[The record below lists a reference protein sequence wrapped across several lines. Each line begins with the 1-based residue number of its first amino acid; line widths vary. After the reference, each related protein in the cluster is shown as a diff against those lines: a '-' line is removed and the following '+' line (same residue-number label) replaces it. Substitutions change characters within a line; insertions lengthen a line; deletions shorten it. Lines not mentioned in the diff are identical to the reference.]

1 MKSIGLFAR
10 LHAVVMGA
18 LFTAV
23 TVLGVVPQAQA
34 TEMVY
39 TPVNPLF
46 GGNPNNAAM
55 LINSGNAQNR
65 HKAPTAAAKTGLE
78 NFNDSIERAILSK
91 LAGEVTSRMFPAT
104 GVLATGGEF
113 DAGSF
118 KVTVSAP
125 DPLSNVVTIST
136 TDKLTGA
143 STVLEINKAMLSG
156 M

>member
-1 MKSIGLFAR
+1 MKYLLRFAPLR
-10 LHAVVMGA
+10 AVVA
-18 LFTAV
+18 IATAV
-23 TVLGVVPQAQA
+23 STVLIGAALPAQA
-34 TEMVY
+34 TELVY

-46 GGNPNNAAM
+46 GGNPNNATM
-55 LINSGNAQNR
+55 LINSGNSQNPF
-65 HKAPTAAAKTGLE
+65 KAPPAAAKTGLE

-91 LAGEVTSRMFPAT
+91 LAGEVTSRMFPT
-104 GVLATGGEF
+104 SGVLATGGEF

-125 DPLSNVVTIST
+125 DPLSNVVTIRT

-156 M
+156 L

>member
-1 MKSIGLFAR
+1 MKYLLRFAPLR
-10 LHAVVMGA
+10 AVVA
-18 LFTAV
+18 IATAAAAMIGV
-23 TVLGVVPQAQA
+23 TTTLQA
-34 TEMVY
+34 TELVY

-46 GGNPNNAAM
+46 GGNPNNATM
-55 LINSGNAQNR
+55 LINSGNSQNPF
-65 HKAPTAAAKTGLE
+65 KAPPAAAKTGLE

-91 LAGEVTSRMFPAT
+91 LAGEVTSRMFPT
-104 GVLATGGEF
+104 SGVLATGGEF

-125 DPLSNVVTIST
+125 DPLSNVVTIRT